1 VKVLD
6 FGILKSA
13 TGTELSLTQTSSV
26 LGTPAYMSPEQSCST
41 SSSRV
46 AGRFARRRSRR
57 CASSPRSIRTT
68 ITRARAG
75 DPALPREGT
84 GGSVRD
90 DRRARTVRT
99 RCVRA
104 KFNVDRAHRVLERV
118 ATGHRSRSVTR
129 QADRSRS
136 RVRIAW
142 RMQRTKPAAAMEE
155 GEGIEMHA
163 IIDVDAAAPVSAIT
177 PDATVAIDAA
187 APTPDAGSAKRAV
200 RRGATGSGSAI
211 KKCNVWESRTGC
223 T

>member
-57 CASSPRSIRTT
+57 CASSPRCLAKAPEDRFAT
-68 ITRARAG
+68 IAALAPFARDG
-75 DPALPREGT
+75 
-84 GGSVRD
+84 
-90 DRRARTVRT
+90 
-99 RCVRA
+99 VRA
-104 KFNVDRAHRVLERV
+104 KFYVDRAHRVLERV